1 MTSHSQYQICTIC
14 NGGGGFE
21 RRHSNWLLRLL
32 RVPEVETCFLCDGA
46 GEMPRDTAMAKIQAM
61 FDLAEKLA
69 KEYQAKRPVVQSS
82 LPQKNVSV

>member
-1 MTSHSQYQICTIC
+1 
-14 NGGGGFE
+14 
-21 RRHSNWLLRLL
+21 
-32 RVPEVETCFLCDGA
+32 
-46 GEMPRDTAMAKIQAM
+46 MPRDTAMAKIQAM